1 MTAYAEY
8 HGQILREVTGIHID
22 GKTYNAAAI
31 KADHEGLRAVLAAVL
46 EIYGVAGTHAVLK
59 NALDNVSGK
68 STLDMLNAI
77 TKSSVPAEP
86 APCPTCGAD
95 CAGANP
101 PVTYCP
107 MQKIEELKRAAAPLV
122 AIADAY
128 DENDLDDEARK
139 FWGPDGIQHVNTT
152 PPEKIELYT
161 GRGGKQL
168 LTLAHCFKARDVA
181 R

>member
-22 GKTYNAAAI
+22 GKTYRAAAI

-46 EIYGVAGTHAVLK
+46 EIHGVAGTHQILK
-59 NALDNVSGK
+59 TALADATMP
-68 STLDMLNAI
+68 TLDMLRAML
-77 TKSSVPAEP
+77 TPTPAEP
-86 APCPTCGAD
+86 APCPP
-95 CAGANP
+95 AGANP

-128 DENDLDDEARK
+128 DANDLDDEARK
-139 FWGPDGIQHVNTT
+139 FWGPNGIQHVNTT

-168 LTLAHCFKARDVA
+168 LTLAHCFRARDAA

>member
-31 KADHEGLRAVLAAVL
+31 KSDHEGLRAVLAAIL
-46 EIYGVAGTHAVLK
+46 HHHGVAGTHEILTT
-59 NALDNVSGK
+59 ALDTVATK
-68 STLDMLNAI
+68 PTLDMLRVML
-77 TKSSVPAEP
+77 TPPPAEP

-107 MQKIEELKRAAAPLV
+107 MEKIEELKRAAAPLV

-128 DENDLDDEARK
+128 DDNELDAEARK
-139 FWGPDGIQHVNTT
+139 VWGPDGIQHVNTT
-152 PPEKIELYT
+152 PPEQIELYT
-161 GRGGKQL
+161 GRGGKRL
-168 LTLAHCFKARDVA
+168 LTLADCFKARDAV